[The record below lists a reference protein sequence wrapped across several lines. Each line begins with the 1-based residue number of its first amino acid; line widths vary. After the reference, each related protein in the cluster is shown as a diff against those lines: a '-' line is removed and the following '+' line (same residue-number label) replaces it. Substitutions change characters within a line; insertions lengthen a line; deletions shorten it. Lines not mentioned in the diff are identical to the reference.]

1 VVRRSVTGLP
11 FEVIDRGGNGQEAGS
26 GSAARMLSRVDRTA
40 AAVRPQL
47 FAYQF
52 IYELV
57 PARDWSGSAPRTI
70 GQAASRW
77 NDASPTTISLGSDGG
92 SRGIASA

>member
-1 VVRRSVTGLP
+1 VSEAGFEVVRRNGTGLP

-26 GSAARMLSRVDRTA
+26 GPVARTLSRADRVA

-57 PARDWSGSAPRTI
+57 PARNWSRSNGRSWMKV
-70 GQAASRW
+70 S
-77 NDASPTTISLGSDGG
+77 
-92 SRGIASA
+92 